1 MLCVSPNAGSFAKS
15 LPADSHDN
23 HLYGVIQDFEGSD
36 KASLGSIGQC
46 TSSLLDL
53 AVLQDQI
60 A

>member
-1 MLCVSPNAGSFAKS
+1 MQGFFAKS
-15 LPADSHDN
+15 LPADNHDS